1 VGLPGG
7 IDADRDGF
15 TAGQDCRD
23 DNPNIRPGATEIKGN
38 RIDENCD
45 GVAEPFPTIPSGVA
59 HTWSWKKRGTTFTL
73 KTLQITQQF
82 PKGWK
87 VQAKCSGKKCP
98 FKTKT
103 LKAAK
108 VKKSASSVISSLS
121 RKQRKF
127 RVGQTLEIW
136 VSAPGF
142 NTKVARITFKKGK
155 QPVLVPYC
163 VLPGSSKVQ
172 KTCS

>member
-1 VGLPGG
+1 M
-7 IDADRDGF
+7 
-15 TAGQDCRD
+15 
-23 DNPNIRPGATEIKGN
+23 
-38 RIDENCD
+38 
-45 GVAEPFPTIPSGVA
+45 
-59 HTWSWKKRGTTFTL
+59 
-73 KTLQITQQF
+73 
-82 PKGWK
+82 
-87 VQAKCSGKKCP
+87 AKCSGKKCP

-121 RKQRKF
+121 KQAAASSASVR
-127 RVGQTLEIW
+127 RMEIW
-136 VSAPGF
+136 VSAPSF